1 MATMSVNLWWA
12 ENDGMSGHV
21 WLGAGELLAL
31 GGEMLLRGMAYE
43 GSRERTGAGIPLA
56 ELAPRG
62 REGRVS
68 AEAVEQALDAASP
81 ELLTLTDAKLWEDW
95 LRFLEGAATHGGIV
109 VR

>member
-1 MATMSVNLWWA
+1 MSVNLWWA

-31 GGEMLLRGMAYE
+31 GGEMLAQGMAHE
-43 GSRERTGAGIPLA
+43 GGREAAGVGIPLA

-62 REGRVS
+62 QEGRVS
-68 AEAVEQALDAASP
+68 VAEVEHALDAASP
-81 ELLTLTDAKLWEDW
+81 EPFTLDDSKLWADW
-95 LRFLEGAATHGGIV
+95 LRFLEGAAGHGGIV

>member
-1 MATMSVNLWWA
+1 MSVNLWWA

-21 WLGAGELLAL
+21 WLGAGELLAA
-31 GGEMLLRGMAYE
+31 GGEMLAQGMAHE
-43 GSRERTGAGIPLA
+43 GGREAALMGIPLA

-68 AEAVEQALDAASP
+68 VAEVEHALDAASP
-81 ELLTLTDAKLWEDW
+81 EAVTLDDSKLWEDW
-95 LRFLEGAATHGGIV
+95 LRFLAGAATHGGIV

>member
-1 MATMSVNLWWA
+1 MSVNLWWA

-21 WLGAGELLAL
+21 WLGVSELLAL
-31 GGEMLLRGMAYE
+31 GAEMLAQRMAHE
-43 GSRERTGAGIPLA
+43 GGREMTGVGIPLA

-62 REGRVS
+62 QDGRVS
-68 AEAVEQALDAASP
+68 AAEVEQALDTASP
-81 ELLTLTDAKLWEDW
+81 EPITLDDSKLWEDW

>member
-1 MATMSVNLWWA
+1 VSVNLWWA

-21 WLGAGELLAL
+21 WLGVGELLAL
-31 GGEMLLRGMAYE
+31 GAEMLAQGMAYE
-43 GSRERTGAGIPLA
+43 GEGTGVGIPLA
-56 ELAPRG
+56 KLVPSG

-68 AEAVEQALDAASP
+68 VAEVEHALGAASP
-81 ELLTLTDAKLWEDW
+81 EPFTLDDSKLWEDW

>member
-1 MATMSVNLWWA
+1 MSVNLWWA

-31 GGEMLLRGMAYE
+31 GGEMLAQGMAHE
-43 GSRERTGAGIPLA
+43 GGREATGVGIPLA
-56 ELAPRG
+56 ELAPSG
-62 REGRVS
+62 QKGRVS
-68 AEAVEQALDAASP
+68 VAEVEHALDAASP
-81 ELLTLTDAKLWEDW
+81 QPFTLDDSRLWEDW